1 MGSVECRYRKLKE
14 IVYREC
20 GINLHEGKDELLKT
34 RLAKRL
40 RIKKIDSVAAYVKLI
55 EKDKNE
61 LSNFIDVITTNHTYL
76 FRENRHCEFIKQTL
90 DISRHLKIW
99 SAASSSGEEPY
110 SIAVQ
115 MLERGCR
122 FEIFA
127 SDISSEML
135 NLAQRGV
142 YSMDKAKQVPAPIL
156 HKYFQKGHGRA
167 NGSIRVKNEVKKLI
181 SFGKHNLIKDPSP
194 GLFDVIFCRN
204 VMIYFD
210 SKTKQK
216 LIIKLYNS
224 LKDGGYFVIGAAE
237 GLVELKHNFKYVEP
251 SIYKKANY

>member
-1 MGSVECRYRKLKE
+1 MESVETQYRRLKD

-40 RIKKIDSVAAYVKLI
+40 RIKKINSVDVYVRLI

-61 LSNFIDVITTNHTYL
+61 LSSFIDVITTNHTYL
-76 FRENRHCEFIKQTL
+76 FRENRHCEFVKQAL
-90 DISRHLKIW
+90 NISKHLKIW

-115 MLERGCR
+115 MIEREYK
-122 FEIFA
+122 FEMFA

-156 HKYFQKGHGRA
+156 HKYFQKGHGKS
-167 NGSIRVKNEVKKLI
+167 NGSIRVKNEVKKFI
-181 SFGKHNLIKDPSP
+181 SFGKHNLIEDPSP

-210 SKTKQK
+210 SKTKQN

-224 LKDGGYFVIGAAE
+224 LKSGGYFIIGAAE
-237 GLVELKHNFKYVEP
+237 GLVGLKHNFKYVEP
-251 SIYKKANY
+251 SIYIKTNG